1 MGSCL
6 SVSMPCDQ
14 VVNQVSQCL
23 SDKGSYIYDLSMNL
37 AALEKDMEVLKAK
50 RDDVQGRVNREE
62 FTGCRQRLAEV
73 QVWLKNVLDIED
85 EFKDLFST
93 STVELQRLCCCGLCS
108 KNVEMSYSYGKR
120 VIRMLKIV
128 KSTSSEGKFD
138 VVTEKVQVTEV
149 EEMPI
154 QPTIVGHEAL
164 LERVWNRLMDDGVG
178 VLGLYGMGG
187 VGKTTILAQINN
199 KFTKARGSFHVV
211 IWVVVSKNLDI
222 HNVQEDIA
230 KKLGLWNEEWDKK
243 NENRRALDIHNVL
256 KRRKFVL
263 FLDDIWA
270 KVNLPTIGVPYPDVV
285 NGCKVA
291 FTTRSRDVCG
301 RMEVDE
307 LMEVSCLGPDKA
319 WELFQKK
326 VGEST
331 LKIHADIPDL
341 ARQVAGK
348 CSGLPLA
355 LNVIGETMSCK
366 STVQEWRRAVDVLT
380 LSAADFSG
388 MKDEILSVLKY
399 SYDSLNGEVVK
410 SCFLYCSLF
419 PEDYLIDK
427 ERLVDYWI
435 CEGFIDES
443 QSRERA
449 INQVYEILGTLVRAC
464 LLVEGEMNNISYVT
478 MHDVVRDMALW
489 IASDLGKDK
498 EIYIVQAGVDLRNMP
513 DVKNWKGVKKMS
525 LMRNNIERICGS
537 HECAQLTTL
546 FLQNNQSLVH
556 VSSDFFKYVPAL
568 VVLDL
573 SGNLGLSEL
582 PQLQLISLRYLD
594 LSRTSLEQFHVGS
607 QELTKL
613 IHLNLESTRKL
624 KSISGIANLSSLRS
638 LGLEGSNKTLDVSL
652 LKELQLV
659 EYLENLT
666 IEVSSGMVLEQLLSC
681 HVLVKCIQKMGL
693 NNLGESTRILTLPT
707 MCVLR
712 RLNVSGCR
720 MGEIQIERT
729 TPSFQNLSRIDICVC
744 YRLKDLTWLVFAP
757 NLVDLRVKYSN
768 QLEEIINEEV
778 AARVAGGR
786 VPFQKLRSLNL
797 SHSPML
803 KSIYWSPLSFPCLS
817 KISIA
822 GCPMLRQLP
831 LDSDSVVRF
840 EVFSIEY
847 REEEWIK
854 EVDWKDEATQL
865 RFLPFCKLGPDPT
878 VTPNKYNSQTRS
890 INSVVGV
897 RHQPVNHYS

>member
-546 FLQNNQSLVH
+546 FLQNNQSL
-556 VSSDFFKYVPAL
+556 
-568 VVLDL
+568 
-573 SGNLGLSEL
+573 
-582 PQLQLISLRYLD
+582 LQLISLRYLD

-681 HVLVKCIQKMGL
+681 HV
-693 NNLGESTRILTLPT
+693 
-707 MCVLR
+707 
-712 RLNVSGCR
+712 LNVSGCR

-897 RHQPVNHYS
+897 RHQPINQRFKQSFTHKVSKGIQPF

>member
-14 VVNQVSQCL
+14 AVNQVSQCL
-23 SDKGSYIYDLSMNL
+23 SVNGSYIYNLSKNL
-37 AALEKDMEVLKAK
+37 EALHKEMEVLKAK
-50 RDDVQGRVNREE
+50 RDDVQARVSREE
-62 FTGCRQRLAEV
+62 FTRRRKMLAQV

-85 EFKDLFST
+85 EFKDLVST
-93 STVELQRLCCCGLCS
+93 STAEVQRLCCCGLCS
-108 KNVEMSYSYGKR
+108 KNVEMSYRYGKR
-120 VIRMLKIV
+120 VIRMWKRV
-128 KSTSSEGKFD
+128 KSTSSQGDFD
-138 VVTEKVQVTEV
+138 LVTEEVHVTEV

-187 VGKTTILAQINN
+187 VGKTTLLAQINN
-199 KFTKARGSFHVV
+199 MFTKARGSFDIV
-211 IWVVVSKNLDI
+211 IWVVVSKSLDI
-222 HNVQEDIA
+222 LKIQEDIA
-230 KKLGLWNEEWDKK
+230 KKIGLWNEEWDKE

-256 KRRKFVL
+256 RRRKFVL

-270 KVNLPTIGVPYPDVV
+270 KVNLSTVGVPYPDVV

-291 FTTRSRDVCG
+291 FTTRSRGVCG

-307 LMEVSCLGPDKA
+307 LIEVSCLGPDKS

-331 LKIHADIPDL
+331 LKIHADIHHL
-341 ARQVAGK
+341 ARQVSGK

-366 STVQEWRRAVDVLT
+366 STVQEWRHAMDVLT
-380 LSAADFSG
+380 LSAADFSS
-388 MKDEILSVLKY
+388 MKDEIFHILKY

-419 PEDYLIDK
+419 PEDYLIEK

-443 QSRERA
+443 QGRERA
-449 INQVYEILGTLVRAC
+449 MNEVYEILGTLVRAC
-464 LLVEGEMNNISYVT
+464 LLVEGEMKNISYVT

-489 IASDLGKDK
+489 IASDLGKNK
-498 EIYIVQAGVDLRNMP
+498 EIFIVQAGVDLRNMP
-513 DVKNWKGVKKMS
+513 YVKNWKGVKKMS

-537 HECAQLTTL
+537 LECAQLTTL
-546 FLQNNQSLVH
+546 FLQKNQPLVH
-556 VSSDFFKYVPAL
+556 VCSDFFMYVPML
-568 VVLDL
+568 LVLDL

-582 PQLQLISLRYLD
+582 PLIHLVSLRYLD
-594 LSRTSLEQFHVGS
+594 LSRTSLRRLHVGL
-607 QELTKL
+607 QEMKKL

-624 KSISGIANLSSLRS
+624 VSISGISNLPSLRS
-638 LGLEGSNKTLDVSL
+638 LRLQGSNKTLDMSL

-659 EYLENLT
+659 EHLENLT
-666 IEVSSGMVLEQLLSC
+666 IEVSSGMVLEQLLSS
-681 HVLVKCIQKMGL
+681 HMLVKCIQKVRF
-693 NNLGESTRILTLPT
+693 NNLGESTKVLTLPT

-720 MGEIQIERT
+720 MGEIQIEET

-768 QLEEIINEEV
+768 QLEEIISKEK
-778 AARVAGGR
+778 AASVTGGH
-786 VPFQKLRSLNL
+786 VPFQKLRSLYL
-797 SHSPML
+797 CHSPML
-803 KSIYWSPLSFPCLS
+803 KSICWSPSSFPCLS
-817 KISIA
+817 RISIA
-822 GCPMLRQLP
+822 GCPMLRKLP
-831 LDSDSVVRF
+831 LDSNSIVRF
-840 EVFSIEY
+840 EVFFIEY
-847 REEEWIK
+847 REEGWIK
-854 EVDWKDEATQL
+854 EVEWEDEATQL
-865 RFLPFCKLGPDPT
+865 RFLPLCKLGTDPT
-878 VTPNKYNSQTRS
+878 MTPSKYDSHTQS
-890 INSVVGV
+890 INSVVV
-897 RHQPVNHYS
+897 LRHQPS